1 MFKIRLF
8 LLSLFFGFGS
18 LCSRATVLDS
28 LLNTLSEIPAVVTSE
43 NLDQKSILC
52 NNIAVRYQ
60 ELGEQNKAR
69 FYFLQSIAFT
79 EERIEL
85 EEDWSAQNCYDL
97 AYLYRNIATFESTT
111 GNKEQATRYIDK
123 SEEFYKRLKNQLP
136 SEEYNAIMVEFYHSN
151 FAMSFHVKDYV
162 KGETQLSKVEKMLL
176 KTGESSIYLAE
187 NYRYRAELL
196 CAIKNFDE
204 GELYAEK
211 ALQVYDQN
219 AIYYPI
225 DEFVFVRSYV
235 FAKFRN
241 KKYEELIA
249 FLDQRKGFRT
259 IEEAIESAASE
270 DVVDLGNFVD
280 NIFIRSFAL
289 MRMYDISDD
298 IDLINE
304 ADRWQQAAF
313 QIAEDYI
320 VKNNVDKIGNIVSD
334 PENKV
339 VGNLICM
346 AHLKNH
352 QELTSD
358 KIIEGLR
365 MIDVQQSARLHVER
379 VSYSVNRQLSQEEKK
394 MKNELIYVNLKLE
407 EASKQK
413 ESRVNID
420 SLSDIAYSLSSK
432 IQELNKQTKN
442 DKIMAEYQIGQNQ
455 FKELL
460 NNFIERSNKNVVT
473 YFYENKND
481 SVYVI
486 GANQSEVY
494 FEVLAVPENFI
505 PLIAESYQLN
515 ARLQTNPETIALQK
529 ELNKALYNYLVK
541 PIRHHFNTTELL
553 IYPNN
558 EMSYVSFDAMLD
570 EEEKYLFESY
580 ALQYTSSL
588 FSVINEKRIPSG
600 KPTFASYYPRN
611 YGTDSLAYLNNGE
624 HEVGQIKDVLGG
636 ETFKGNAATKQS
648 FLDVSNQKQILH
660 LASHSVLNVARPYE
674 SYILFDQTTDSTE
687 NKLFAHEIF
696 SKTLNCEM
704 VTLSSCNSAKG
715 EIEEG
720 IGVVS
725 LANAF
730 YFAGVPATVS
740 SLWSAQDKS
749 SSEIMIDFYTNLKSG
764 LNKSQSLQRA
774 KINYFKRADKIKKQP
789 FFWANY
795 VVYGDDSPLYEKSN
809 STSWTKYLVG
819 AGSIILLLVIVW
831 FYPKKK

>member
-1 MFKIRLF
+1 MFKIRLL
-8 LLSLFFGFGS
+8 LLSLLFCFGS
-18 LCSRATVLDS
+18 LCGSATVLDS
-28 LLNTLSEIPAVVTSE
+28 LLNTLSEIPAATTSE

-60 ELGEQNKAR
+60 ELNEQNKAR

-85 EEDWSAQNCYDL
+85 ENDWNAQNCYDL
-97 AYLYRNIATFESTT
+97 AYLYRNLATFESTT
-111 GNKEQATRYIDK
+111 GNKEQSTLYIDK
-123 SEEFYKRLKNQLP
+123 SESYYKRLEAQL
-136 SEEYNAIMVEFYHSN
+136 SNEEYNAIMVEFYHSN
-151 FAMSFHVKDYV
+151 FAMTYHRKDYE
-162 KGETQLSKVEKMLL
+162 KGDLYLMKVESMLK
-176 KTGESSIYLAE
+176 KTGRNSIYLAE
-187 NYRYRAELL
+187 NYRFRAELL
-196 CAIKNFDE
+196 SATKNYDD

-211 ALQVYDQN
+211 ALQAYDKIAANYPVDEHVY
-219 AIYYPI
+219 
-225 DEFVFVRSYV
+225 VRSYIT
-235 FAKFRN
+235 AKFRN

-249 FLDQRKGFRT
+249 FLDQRPGYRSM
-259 IEEAIESAASE
+259 EEAIESAESDA
-270 DVVDLGNFVD
+270 VVDLSNFVD

-289 MRMYDISDD
+289 IRMYKLTDNIE
-298 IDLINE
+298 LINQ
-304 ADRWQQAAF
+304 ADRWQHVAF

-320 VKNNVDKIGNIVSD
+320 VKNNVDKIGNIISD

-346 AHLKNH
+346 AFLKNH
-352 QELTSD
+352 EALTTD

-379 VSYSVNRQLSQEEKK
+379 VSYGVNKQLSQEEKK

-407 EASKQK
+407 EASKQNDNTIN
-413 ESRVNID
+413 SD
-420 SLSDIAYSLSSK
+420 SLRDIAYSLSSK
-432 IQELNKQTKN
+432 IQRLSKQTKH

-460 NNFIERSNKNVVT
+460 NNFIEHSNKNVVT

-486 GANQSEVY
+486 GANQEEVY
-494 FEVLAVPENFI
+494 FEALPVPKDFI
-505 PLIAESYQLN
+505 PLITESYQLN
-515 ARLQTNPETIALQK
+515 AHLQSTAEAIARQK
-529 ELNKALYNYLVK
+529 ELNQVLYRYLVK
-541 PIRHHFNTTELL
+541 PIQPYFRTNELL

-558 EMSYVSFDAMLD
+558 EISYVSFDALLD
-570 EEEKYLFESY
+570 EDGKYLFESY

-588 FSVINEKRIPSG
+588 FSVINEKKVPSG
-600 KPTFASYYPRN
+600 NPTFASYYPAN
-611 YGTDSLAYLNNGE
+611 YGTDTLAYLNNGE
-624 HEVGQIKDVLGG
+624 HEVSEIKNVLGG
-636 ETFKGNAATKQS
+636 ESFKGSAATKQS

-674 SYILFDQTTDSTE
+674 SYILFDQTTDTTE
-687 NKLFAHEIF
+687 NRLFAYEVF

-749 SSEIMIDFYTNLKSG
+749 SSEIMIDFYTNLKLG
-764 LNKSQSLQRA
+764 FNKSQSLQRA

-795 VVYGDDSPLYEKSN
+795 VVYGDDSPLFEKSN
-809 STSWTKYLVG
+809 STSWIKYLIG
-819 AGSIILLLVIVW
+819 FGSVVLLLVVVW
-831 FYPKKK
+831 FYPKKR